1 MQRTKNPAVKSKTDF
16 FTVLLSTGLYSGYFP
31 FAPGTAGTV
40 VGVLLY
46 LFIIQL
52 SLVYYI
58 IFIIALFFIGV
69 RVSGNAEKIFGKKDH
84 GAIVIDEIEGFLIA
98 MFLVP
103 KTIVFIISGFL
114 LFRLLDIMKPFFS
127 RFQQLEGGLGVMIDD
142 IIAAIFTNVFLQ
154 LIRFLII

>member
-1 MQRTKNPAVKSKTDF
+1 LQRTENPVMRSKTEF
-16 FTVLLSTGLYSGYFP
+16 FTVLLSTGLYSGYSP

-46 LFIIQL
+46 LFIIQF
-52 SLVYYI
+52 SPVYYI
-58 IFIIALFFIGV
+58 ILIIALFFIGV

-103 KTIVFIISGFL
+103 KTIFFIISGFL
-114 LFRLLDIMKPFFS
+114 LFRLLDIIKPFS
-127 RFQQLEGGLGVMIDD
+127 RFEQLEGGLGVMIDD
-142 IIAAIFTNVFLQ
+142 IIAAVFTNVLLQ
-154 LIRFLII
+154 LSRFLII